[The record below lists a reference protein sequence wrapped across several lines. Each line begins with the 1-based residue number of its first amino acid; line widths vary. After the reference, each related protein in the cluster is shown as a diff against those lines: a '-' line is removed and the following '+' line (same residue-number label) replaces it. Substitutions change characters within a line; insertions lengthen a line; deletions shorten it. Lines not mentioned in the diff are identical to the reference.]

1 MIHYIV
7 FILSLSEKVIN
18 YDRINNKE
26 KLLKA
31 TGDEDVSF
39 DSSQLSQA
47 LLDFN
52 LIPVPL
58 VTYMADNT
66 IVINAN
72 KAPNDKLMNMEI
84 MIIAIIA
91 PMNAATVFIFYSLLA
106 TTEYTLFVSIVLRI
120 EFKCMC
126 KLLPLVCDDQNINY
140 VKS

>member
-1 MIHYIV
+1 M
-7 FILSLSEKVIN
+7 IN

-52 LIPVPL
+52 SIPVPL
-58 VTYMADNT
+58 VTYMADST
-66 IVINAN
+66 IVINAS
-72 KAPNDKLMNMEI
+72 KAPNDKLTNMEI

-91 PMNAATVFIFYSLLA
+91 PMNAATVFIFYSLQ
-106 TTEYTLFVSIVLRI
+106 LF
-120 EFKCMC
+120 
-126 KLLPLVCDDQNINY
+126 
-140 VKS
+140 

>member
-1 MIHYIV
+1 M
-7 FILSLSEKVIN
+7 IN

-39 DSSQLSQA
+39 DSRQLSRA

-66 IVINAN
+66 IVTNAN
-72 KAPNDKLMNMEI
+72 KAPNDKLTDMEI
-84 MIIAIIA
+84 MIIVIIA

-106 TTEYTLFVSIVLRI
+106 TTDFLYQLF
-120 EFKCMC
+120 
-126 KLLPLVCDDQNINY
+126 
-140 VKS
+140 